1 MKIANSIKNHIG
13 ETALAAQARD
23 DLKQMVFGQVAS
35 SALMM
40 TLVSAQ
46 MQAKQAEYDRIARPL
61 SALFERANREIASGR
76 RLTPEQA
83 KMLARTTATAYLD
96 AAALLH
102 ERNLATWDETGES
115 SQFAALMRALRE
127 QVERHQGSS
136 RDLCAVV
143 QRCRIFAGL
152 AATTPP
158 TVTAL
163 MAQSKGSL
171 EEAIRA
177 AKGEKDRHTRTAAA
191 HPSAEYAQ
199 LHQAFAEIAADSAR
213 RLEEARG
220 TVAQRLGA
228 AGLDA
233 AEAGVKRMTATV
245 GEVVGSI
252 ARLGSWGGRKAA
264 EVPAPATP
272 AKPVESWIERR
283 TAELAA
289 AQRNTLKQALAT
301 RDKLAAGLA
310 KGIVVQAA

>member
-1 MKIANSIKNHIG
+1 MKISNLKNHIG

-23 DLKQMVFGQVAS
+23 DLKQMVFGQVAT

-40 TLVSAQ
+40 TLVSTQ

-61 SALFERANREIASGR
+61 DRLFQRANQEIASGR

-102 ERNLATWDETGES
+102 ERNLKSWDESGDA

-136 RDLCAVV
+136 RELCAVV
-143 QRCRIFAGL
+143 QRCRIFARL

-163 MAQSKGSL
+163 LGQAKGSL

-177 AKGEKDRHTRTAAA
+177 AKAEKDRHTRTAAA

-199 LHQAFAEIAADSAR
+199 LHRAFAEVAADSAR

-233 AEAGVKRMTATV
+233 AEAGVKRMSATV
-245 GEVVGSI
+245 GEVVTSI
-252 ARLGSWGGRKAA
+252 ARLGSWGGKKVAV
-264 EVPAPATP
+264 VPAPAMH

-283 TAELAA
+283 AAELAV
-289 AQRNTLKQALAT
+289 AQRNTLRQALAT

-310 KGIVVQAA
+310 RGMVAQAA